1 LPLTFLLLFIQVWF
15 QLHGFSAEVSCTLS
29 LQKSNLTK
37 HMKACHDQVITFSCR
52 VGRCGKVFTY
62 KHVRDRHEKSSA
74 HVYVEVSLAT
84 QSVWF
89 TNCTC
94 PFAPTS
100 SALKTHD
107 FTVLRWCE

>member
-37 HMKACHDQVITFSCR
+37 HMKACHDQVITFSCP

-74 HVYVEVSLAT
+74 HVYVEVSFARR
-84 QSVWF
+84 SVRL

-94 PFAPTS
+94 PPMLQF
-100 SALKTHD
+100 
-107 FTVLRWCE
+107 